1 MGASGRKKARKYTS
15 PHSSRLFPKRERPGS
30 IRPIPAQTKGLNP
43 HCVKTCLCEVFS
55 ECAFLP
61 YLSLSSFFVS
71 SITQPPAFGKHFC
84 AGRAGVCS
92 SSGKPA
98 RPTVRFTGST
108 ALPELP
114 FCLLKLLFC
123 RLALDQIFQAKSGAA
138 RRRKAR
144 IFPFPCPG
152 TKGKPADAKASAGF
166 LVTRPGIEPGLP
178 P

>member
-15 PHSSRLFPKRERPGS
+15 PHSSRLFPKMERPGS

-43 HCVKTCLCEVFS
+43 HCIKTRLCEVFS

-98 RPTVRFTGST
+98 RPTVRCTGST

-123 RLALDQIFQAKSGAA
+123 RPALDQIFQVQIRS
-138 RRRKAR
+138 RPPESVSFL
-144 IFPFPCPG
+144 FPAPEQRESRQ
-152 TKGKPADAKASAGF
+152 TQKRLPAF
-166 LVTRPGIEPGLP
+166 W
-178 P
+178 

>member
-1 MGASGRKKARKYTS
+1 MGASGRKKARKYTL
-15 PHSSRLFPKRERPGS
+15 PHSSRPFPKMERPGS

-71 SITQPPAFGKHFC
+71 SITQPPAFGKRFC
-84 AGRAGVCS
+84 AGRAGACS
-92 SSGKPA
+92 SSGIPA
-98 RPTVRFTGST
+98 RPTVRCTGST

-123 RLALDQIFQAKSGAA
+123 RLALDQILPSTNPDPPAIV
-138 RRRKAR
+138 R